1 EIAKLSDA
9 ARSTS
14 LSTFLLFIGT
24 ISFDIGLINLLPI
37 PALDGG
43 HIFFLLLEGITR
55 REFSVKIKE
64 RVTMI
69 GFAFL
74 ICVMVVVLYYDILK
88 TGPVQELIKTLGTR
102 G

>member
-1 EIAKLSDA
+1 MSDA
-9 ARSTS
+9 ARKTS

-43 HIFFLLLEGITR
+43 HIFFLLIEGITR
-55 REFSVKIKE
+55 RELSIKVKE
-64 RVTMI
+64 RMSML

-74 ICVMVVVLYYDILK
+74 ICVMVVVLYYDLLR
-88 TGPVQELIKTLGTR
+88 TGPIQKLLESLGSN
-102 G
+102 